1 MTTPSLFSI
10 LLWGIS
16 SASKAVVRKS
26 IIFEVELE
34 TIHGVTEVKL
44 AGTISIFFLMWFFMP
59 LSSRIGLNDT
69 RALARRCTAARFATS
84 RGATGRDAVEIGHQ
98 SAGTNQRLP
107 FGDVSRGNQL
117 GRDASIKMAK
127 DHAASGSCR

>member
-1 MTTPSLFSI
+1 LFLI

-44 AGTISIFFLMWFFMP
+44 AGTVSIFFLTWFFMRS
-59 LSSRIGLNDT
+59 SSRGGLNDT
-69 RALARRCTAARFATS
+69 RALARRSTADRFAMS
-84 RGATGRDAVEIGHQ
+84 PDAVGRDAVEIGHQ
-98 SAGTNQRLP
+98 SAGTKQCLP
-107 FGDVSRGNQL
+107 FGGVQTRAKL
-117 GRDASIKMAK
+117 AS
-127 DHAASGSCR
+127 

>member
-34 TIHGVTEVKL
+34 TIHGVTEVNL
-44 AGTISIFFLMWFFMP
+44 AGTISIFFLMWFFMRFT
-59 LSSRIGLNDT
+59 SRDGLNNT
-69 RALARRCTAARFATS
+69 RALVRRFTAKRLTAS
-84 RGATGRDAVEIGHQ
+84 RGANGRGAVEIDHQ
-98 SAGTNQRLP
+98 SAGTSQCLP
-107 FGDVSRGNQL
+107 FGDVQNVDKRGRPGEAREPIL
-117 GRDASIKMAK
+117 DA
-127 DHAASGSCR
+127 G